1 MFPESAELGE
11 SSVPVRLRCAL
22 HSAALRSHEGRERGT
37 HKFQLL
43 QVADASWSRWPFPR
57 VGAGRRQ
64 LQPRGTQPTAQ
75 SSSRLDGASLPG
87 EGTNLHQSSL
97 FPPHRQELLLQ
108 FRHPSG
114 RVAQRPQPAPLRTAR
129 HSRHRERHPGRCS
142 PQRAPRCHRTELPP
156 RKHGFSGRN
165 EQIHHVKETLPGRPT
180 LNSRPRAAPCP
191 ALPWPYLRGPGA
203 RCGRPGAR
211 SGSRR
216 RRKASPTWARLGG
229 RPETPERGRSG
240 AAGNTRAGGTET
252 PERVRV
258 SRAAGRWWRLSAHPS
273 ASPLDNA
280 ANQHLV
286 LQSRGARAA
295 LQADSREG
303 VAEGRTGR
311 TSRK

>member
-1 MFPESAELGE
+1 MEPLA
-11 SSVPVRLRCAL
+11 VPKSRGGKE
-22 HSAALRSHEGRERGT
+22 AAPAQGHAAHGTVQLPARRG
-37 HKFQLL
+37 L
-43 QVADASWSRWPFPR
+43 S
-57 VGAGRRQ
+57 
-64 LQPRGTQPTAQ
+64 PRGRHKPPSILALPTAP
-75 SSSRLDGASLPG
+75 A
-87 EGTNLHQSSL
+87 GTLAAV
-97 FPPHRQELLLQ
+97 R
-108 FRHPSG
+108 RPSG